1 MKPLTQGGFL
11 AAVMLALLI
20 GIVGYYALNMP
31 DQRSPVE
38 KAGDAIDQLKSR
50 TPGEKLTESID

>member
-50 TPGEKLTESID
+50 TPG